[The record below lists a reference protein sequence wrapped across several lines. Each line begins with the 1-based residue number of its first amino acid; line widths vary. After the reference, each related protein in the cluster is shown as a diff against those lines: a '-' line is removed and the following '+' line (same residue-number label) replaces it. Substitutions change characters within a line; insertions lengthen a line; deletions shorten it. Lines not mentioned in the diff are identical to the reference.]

1 MPVICHN
8 MLQCSFSMPMLV
20 DFHCTGDPLISDASF
35 VHYRARIFASIAL
48 AITEEGAGDGD
59 CIEAFREKCHPSD
72 GMFCPPKFGPVES
85 FSMKAV
91 MVLHKAYFS
100 RCMWQKHKKSTSLCP
115 FRIQKEI
122 CLESNAHPMCEDSPK
137 KDLPTARISFK
148 SHSFI
153 RVWDLTLNIAASQK
167 WPNITLNRCSILQA
181 QKILIKGVC

>member
-1 MPVICHN
+1 
-8 MLQCSFSMPMLV
+8 MPMLV

-100 RCMWQKHKKSTSLCP
+100 RCM
-115 FRIQKEI
+115 
-122 CLESNAHPMCEDSPK
+122 
-137 KDLPTARISFK
+137 
-148 SHSFI
+148 
-153 RVWDLTLNIAASQK
+153 
-167 WPNITLNRCSILQA
+167 
-181 QKILIKGVC
+181 